1 MGEYGNDRRFITTT
15 NSSINTTLALAR
27 AHHGLHLAPHRS
39 CGALNEPQAVM
50 TTQNYKAK
58 SGFPDPFCSG
68 KSPTQIEPEERVL
81 LVKSKNMGLAL
92 RDQNTEQSYVRK

>member
-27 AHHGLHLAPHRS
+27 AYHGLHLAPHRS

-58 SGFPDPFCSG
+58 SGFQTLFALENLQR
-68 KSPTQIEPEERVL
+68 KSSL
-81 LVKSKNMGLAL
+81 KSVSCWSNLKIWA
-92 RDQNTEQSYVRK
+92 